1 MVALVCAEILLQPD
15 FGTFMVFVAIL
26 FGMLLVSGVQ
36 LRWLLVLALVGMSG
50 RSGCSSS
57 TCCAS
62 TRRSA

>member
-1 MVALVCAEILLQPD
+1 MALVCAEILLLPD

-26 FGMLLVSGVQ
+26 FGVLLVSGVQ
-36 LRWLLVLALVGMSG
+36 LRWLLVLALVGVLG
-50 RSGCSSS
+50 TVGCSSS